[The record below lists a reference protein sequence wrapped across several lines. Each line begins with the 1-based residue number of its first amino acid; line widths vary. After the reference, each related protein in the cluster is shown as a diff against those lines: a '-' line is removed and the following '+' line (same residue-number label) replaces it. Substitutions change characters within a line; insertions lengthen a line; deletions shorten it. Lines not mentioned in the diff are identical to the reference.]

1 MQQSHGLLAI
11 AKLLVWNSIAWE
23 RVDWKCRTENVPL
36 NYKQCFKQRNPC
48 YDLCLWKQSTKLW
61 WQVYACSRST
71 DGPRR
76 RCYEVTWLV
85 LTRSQSTAASQ
96 SSTLMRSTSSSLLLT
111 KQSPVYSWLHVESLI
126 VNILDGDN
134 ATFSD
139 VYWTPDNKST
149 VSFSKRDKS
158 VSLSLYITSFR
169 SDCCWS
175 RVSPK
180 AIGKVTT
187 YYINIQGCCSCLSAS
202 FLHVLNDKIRVL
214 DRAGKKLGF

>member
-1 MQQSHGLLAI
+1 MLRPMPVEAVYKVVVTDICMLTLYRRTATPLL
-11 AKLLVWNSIAWE
+11 
-23 RVDWKCRTENVPL
+23 R
-36 NYKQCFKQRNPC
+36 
-48 YDLCLWKQSTKLW
+48 
-61 WQVYACSRST
+61 
-71 DGPRR
+71 G
-76 RCYEVTWLV
+76 TWLV
-85 LTRSQSTAASQ
+85 LTRPQCTAASQ

-158 VSLSLYITSFR
+158 VSLSLYVTSFR

-187 YYINIQGCCSCLSAS
+187 YYINIQRCCSCLSAS
-202 FLHVLNDKIRVL
+202 FLHVLNHKIRVL
-214 DRAGKKLGF
+214 GRTGKT